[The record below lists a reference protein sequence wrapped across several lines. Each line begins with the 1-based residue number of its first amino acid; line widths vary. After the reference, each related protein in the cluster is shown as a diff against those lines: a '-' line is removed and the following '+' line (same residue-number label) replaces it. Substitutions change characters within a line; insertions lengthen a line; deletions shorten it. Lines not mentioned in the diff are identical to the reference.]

1 MEYIALQV
9 VFLPL
14 LLSPLAYILGKK
26 LGPTITMWF
35 AFSILAYCTL
45 LIIHQFVVGDY
56 EEHYVWTELF
66 GEFGF
71 LFDGLSSIF
80 AIVIYLLC
88 TILALYSKPYMIH
101 KFQEN
106 FNSLESNEKQLGSN
120 TQSMI
125 VTISKTEYVNKQSG
139 IYFALYLV
147 FAMGMLGTVLA
158 TNLIE
163 FYIFFEV
170 MLIPAFFLLAF
181 YGDGDKRRI
190 SLMFFFWTHVGAVI
204 LLLGFLVIGL
214 NVGSFDFADIDESK
228 IPNNILLLSAIA
240 IIIGLGVKL
249 AAFMFHIWLPYAHG
263 AAPTPISALL
273 SPAMIG
279 IGAYGLF
286 RLIIEFL
293 PNAYHELAI
302 WLHIWG
308 LVTMIY
314 GGIMAL
320 MQDDIKRLFAY
331 SSISQMGYILFGIGS
346 YSVLGMTGAEMMYI
360 THALGKGLLFMT
372 AGILIVQVKT
382 RSISKLGG
390 LASKLPITA
399 VCAVIGALTIMGVPP
414 TSGFMGEWM
423 LFYGSI
429 DTAIDQDSPLRIII
443 FSLGLISTVITMS
456 YMLWM
461 LKRVFFGKLP
471 ETLTHV
477 KEGNWYMLS
486 PMIVLAV
493 LTIIVGIYPD
503 IFLNDIVPYM
513 NEITTKILNI
523 N

>member
-45 LIIHQFVVGDY
+45 LIIHQFVVGNY

-80 AIVIYLLC
+80 AIIIYLLC

-170 MLIPAFFLLAF
+170 MLIPAFFLL
-181 YGDGDKRRI
+181 
-190 SLMFFFWTHVGAVI
+190 
-204 LLLGFLVIGL
+204 
-214 NVGSFDFADIDESK
+214 
-228 IPNNILLLSAIA
+228 
-240 IIIGLGVKL
+240 
-249 AAFMFHIWLPYAHG
+249 
-263 AAPTPISALL
+263 
-273 SPAMIG
+273 
-279 IGAYGLF
+279 
-286 RLIIEFL
+286 
-293 PNAYHELAI
+293 
-302 WLHIWG
+302 
-308 LVTMIY
+308 
-314 GGIMAL
+314 
-320 MQDDIKRLFAY
+320 
-331 SSISQMGYILFGIGS
+331 
-346 YSVLGMTGAEMMYI
+346 
-360 THALGKGLLFMT
+360 
-372 AGILIVQVKT
+372 GIL
-382 RSISKLGG
+382 
-390 LASKLPITA
+390 
-399 VCAVIGALTIMGVPP
+399 
-414 TSGFMGEWM
+414 W
-423 LFYGSI
+423 
-429 DTAIDQDSPLRIII
+429 
-443 FSLGLISTVITMS
+443 
-456 YMLWM
+456 
-461 LKRVFFGKLP
+461 
-471 ETLTHV
+471 
-477 KEGNWYMLS
+477 
-486 PMIVLAV
+486 
-493 LTIIVGIYPD
+493 
-503 IFLNDIVPYM
+503 
-513 NEITTKILNI
+513 
-523 N
+523 